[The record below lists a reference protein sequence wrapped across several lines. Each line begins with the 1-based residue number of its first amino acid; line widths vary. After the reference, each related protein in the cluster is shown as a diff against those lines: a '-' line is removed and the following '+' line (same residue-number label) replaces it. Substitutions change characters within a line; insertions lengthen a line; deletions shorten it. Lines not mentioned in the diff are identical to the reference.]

1 MPIKILMPALSPTML
16 EGNLARWL
24 KKEGDK
30 VKSGD
35 VIAEVETDKATMEM
49 EAADEGILAKIVV
62 PTGAQ
67 NVPINSLIAI
77 ILEEGEDAS
86 SLEGIIAESL
96 HDSSS
101 RASSAAASVV
111 IPEESLD
118 RDVEPKTPL
127 AMTNND
133 EVKTRIF
140 ASPLARRIASDKG
153 IDLKKITG
161 SGPHGRIIKA
171 DLSTSKSTAPGRQA
185 SRNDI
190 ESTIIPHT
198 NIRKIIARRLLE
210 SKQTVPHFY
219 LSIECRLD
227 KLLDLR
233 AEMNNAAG
241 DPSRYK
247 LSVNDFIIRASA
259 FAMQDVP
266 MSNASWSDDGMVV
279 YNNVDI
285 SVAVAGPNGLV
296 TPILKNAD
304 LKSLPELS
312 NEMKELAGR
321 ARENKLRPEEF
332 QGGGF
337 TISNLGMFGIKNF
350 SAIIN
355 PPQSCIL
362 AVGEGSKR
370 VVVDGH
376 EMKIATVMDVTLSC
390 DHRVVD
396 GTVGALFL
404 SKFKDY
410 IESPIKML
418 VKEMSA

>member
-1 MPIKILMPALSPTML
+1 MPIKILMPALSPTMT
-16 EGNLARWL
+16 EGNLAKWL

-49 EAADEGILAKIVV
+49 EAADEGILAKIII
-62 PTGAQ
+62 PAGAQ
-67 NVPINSLIAI
+67 NVPINSLIAV
-77 ILEEGEDAS
+77 ILEEGEEASALDAIVAEVS
-86 SLEGIIAESL
+86 SVAQGSGGTLAKNIK
-96 HDSSS
+96 
-101 RASSAAASVV
+101 
-111 IPEESLD
+111 PEEIKKHEVVVP
-118 RDVEPKTPL
+118 DVKE
-127 AMTNND
+127 AQAGSISA
-133 EVKTRIF
+133 RIF
-140 ASPLARRIASDKG
+140 ASPLARRIAADKG
-153 IDLKKITG
+153 IHLKNILG

-171 DLSTSKSTAPGRQA
+171 DLAANASAAPRRQT
-185 SRNDI
+185 SRNNI
-190 ESTIIPHT
+190 ESTIVPHT

-227 KLLDLR
+227 KLLVLR

-247 LSVNDFIIRASA
+247 LSVNDFIIKASA
-259 FAMQDVP
+259 LAMQEVP
-266 MSNASWSDDGMVV
+266 MSNASWSDEGMVV

-296 TPILKNAD
+296 TPIIKNAD

-312 NEMKELAGR
+312 SEMKKLAGR

-370 VVVDGH
+370 AVVDGN
-376 EMKIATVMDVTLSC
+376 EIKIATVMDVTLSC

-396 GTVGALFL
+396 GAVGAQFL
-404 SKFKDY
+404 SKFKSY
-410 IESPIKML
+410 VESPVKML
-418 VKEMSA
+418 MKEMF

>member
-1 MPIKILMPALSPTML
+1 MPIKILMPALSPTMT
-16 EGNLARWL
+16 EGNLAKWL

-49 EAADEGILAKIVV
+49 EAADEGVLAKILI
-62 PTGAQ
+62 PEGAQ

-77 ILEEGEDAS
+77 ILEEGEEADAA
-86 SLEGIIAESL
+86 LDLIVAEAASPTK
-96 HDSSS
+96 SSS
-101 RASSAAASVV
+101 STVAENVNIDEVRKHEVVVPDVKEGQVSSA
-111 IPEESLD
+111 I
-118 RDVEPKTPL
+118 
-127 AMTNND
+127 
-133 EVKTRIF
+133 TRVF
-140 ASPLARRIASDKG
+140 ASPLARRIAADKG
-153 IDLKKITG
+153 IDLKNITG

-171 DLSTSKSTAPGRQA
+171 DLAQNTNMPKPRQA
-185 SRNDI
+185 TRNNI
-190 ESTIIPHT
+190 ESNITPHT
-198 NIRKIIARRLLE
+198 NIRRIIARRLLE

-219 LSIECRLD
+219 LSIECKLD

-241 DPSRYK
+241 NPSRYK
-247 LSVNDFIIRASA
+247 LSVNDFIIKASA
-259 FAMQDVP
+259 FAMQEVP
-266 MSNASWSDDGMVV
+266 MSNASWSDEGMVI

-312 NEMKELAGR
+312 NEMKELAKR

-362 AVGEGSKR
+362 AIGEGSKR
-370 VVVDGH
+370 AIVEGD
-376 EMKIATVMDVTLSC
+376 EIAIATIMDVTLSC
-390 DHRVVD
+390 DHRIVD
-396 GTVGALFL
+396 GAVGAQFL

-418 VKEMSA
+418 MKEMSI